1 MKQATGDTGSQ
12 KFLFATLKT
21 CIICVYSSKKILK
34 PNRIE
39 PTQFHNERLLNWVD
53 PPKKELNRI
62 GSFSLWITSCVWD
75 RWGHYFTTSW
85 VLGYCH
91 GGHRAF
97 RTEPCGSTVASL
109 GTQQNC
115 GWNDDNSNRSKTINY
130 PISGHLGW
138 WNIYL
143 VGVAPPS
150 ISRPPGS
157 LDGLQD
163 FSKSSFATVLGGG
176 PHTSYKSIWIS
187 ISSSDI
193 SFQTLGP
200 QRPRKATK
208 RYFIFVIAVLFKG
221 LRHLLFFATYCQCLS
236 LWLTIYMIIICD
248 VKRVVE
254 GGLLP
259 PTMFFSPYL
268 LPFNQPITN
277 FHWDLP
283 V

>member
-1 MKQATGDTGSQ
+1 MGVVWEWRSHWVTAISLVAGCWGSGCQWWPQVIWKIWPLNWPKLPSPSENTWYSSGWKKATGATGSSQ

-21 CIICVYSSKKILK
+21 CICVYSSKKILK

-62 GSFSLWITSCVWD
+62 GFFSLWITSCVFD

-115 GWNDDNSNRSKTINY
+115 GWNDDNSNRSRTINY
-130 PISGHLGW
+130 PKWRFSKGNPLISGKPRLVTYY
-138 WNIYL
+138 NL

-157 LDGLQD
+157 LDGCRMSLN
-163 FSKSSFATVLGGG
+163 LHLLLYWEGG
-176 PHTSYKSIWIS
+176 HTQVIYLHESQSIH
-187 ISSSDI
+187 
-193 SFQTLGP
+193 QT
-200 QRPRKATK
+200 
-208 RYFIFVIAVLFKG
+208 YLFK
-221 LRHLLFFATYCQCLS
+221 L
-236 LWLTIYMIIICD
+236 
-248 VKRVVE
+248 
-254 GGLLP
+254 
-259 PTMFFSPYL
+259 
-268 LPFNQPITN
+268 
-277 FHWDLP
+277 
-283 V
+283 